1 MTSYGIS
8 LLPDT
13 TPRQRSAKDYYTNLL
28 TVSEL
33 TENLGLDYIKMTEH
47 YLHPY
52 GGYCPDP
59 LAFLSA
65 VAART
70 SRVRLMTGGIQAS
83 FHHPIQLAARTAQL
97 DALSG
102 GRLDVGFA
110 RAFLPYEFDSFGIDM
125 DGSTDRFRATVDAVV
140 RLWTESDV
148 SEDTPFFRYDGANSL
163 PLPTQAP
170 HPPVWAAA
178 LLTRSSFEWIGDSG
192 HNLLIASAPSRE
204 QVGQVR
210 EMIELYRS
218 RFAAAPKN
226 AGKQPQVA
234 ISVALYLADS
244 DEEALEQGTAAL
256 RGHWDTFGAAA
267 DSWRN
272 RTSTSYAGYRE
283 TMVDKHRTGPSEAAG
298 LAVIGSPESA
308 VDQLRQIERELATD
322 IVLFQLDYGHQPLET
337 MERSLKLFASEV
349 RPHLGGTR

>member
-1 MTSYGIS
+1 MTTYGIS

-13 TPRQRSAKDYYTNLL
+13 PPLVRSAEEYYGNLL
-28 TVSEL
+28 AVSEL
-33 TENLGLDYIKMTEH
+33 ADDLGLEYVKMTEH
-47 YLHPY
+47 YLHAY

-110 RAFLPYEFDSFGIDM
+110 RAFLPYEFDAFGIDL
-125 DGSTDRFRATVDAVV
+125 DSSKDRFRAVVDAVV
-140 RLWTESDV
+140 RLWTESRV
-148 SEDTPFFRYDGANSL
+148 SEDTPFFRYRDADSL
-163 PLPTQAP
+163 PLPTQDP

-178 LLTRSSFEWIGDSG
+178 LITRSSFEWIGDSG
-192 HNLLIASAPSRE
+192 YNLLIASAPSRE

-210 EMIELYRS
+210 EMIDLYRQ

-226 AGKQPQVA
+226 AGRRPQVA

-244 DEEALEQGTAAL
+244 DEEAVAEGNAAL
-256 RGHWDTFGAAA
+256 RRHWDTFGAAA
-267 DSWRN
+267 ESWRE
-272 RTSTSYAGYRE
+272 RSSTSYQGYRE
-283 TMVDKHRTGPSEAAG
+283 AMVDKHQAGPSEAAG
-298 LAVIGSPESA
+298 LAVIGSPRSA
-308 VDQLRQIERELATD
+308 VEQLRRIEAELGTD
-322 IVLFQLDYGHQPLET
+322 VVLFQLDYGQQSLES
-337 MERSLKLFASEV
+337 MSRSLKLFATEV
-349 RPHLGGTR
+349 RPRLGEAP

>member
-13 TPRQRSAKDYYTNLL
+13 LPRQRSAKDYYANMLA
-28 TVSEL
+28 VSEL
-33 TENLGLDYIKMTEH
+33 SEDLGLDYVKMTEH
-47 YLHPY
+47 YLHSY

-70 SRVRLMTGGIQAS
+70 DRIRLMTGGIQAS

-125 DGSTDRFRATVDAVV
+125 DGSTERFRATVDAVV
-140 RLWTESDV
+140 RLWTETDV
-148 SEDTPFFRYDGANSL
+148 SEDTPFFRYRNADSL
-163 PLPTQAP
+163 PLPTQDP

-192 HNLLIASAPSRE
+192 YNLLIASAPSRE
-204 QVGQVR
+204 QVHQVR
-210 EMIELYRS
+210 EMIEVYRS
-218 RFAAAPKN
+218 RFTHAPKN
-226 AGKQPQVA
+226 AGKQPRVA

-244 DEEALEQGTAAL
+244 HEEAVKQGTAAL
-256 RGHWDTFGAAA
+256 RRHWDTFGSAAA
-267 DSWRN
+267 SWRS
-272 RTSTSYAGYRE
+272 RTSASYQGYRE
-283 TMVDKHRTGPSEAAG
+283 AMVDKHRAGPSEAAG
-298 LAVIGSPESA
+298 LAVIGSPDRA
-308 VDQLRQIERELATD
+308 VEQLRQIESELGAD
-322 IVLFQLDYGHQPLET
+322 IVLFQLDYGQQPLET

>member
-1 MTSYGIS
+1 MTGYGIS

-13 TPRQRSAKDYYTNLL
+13 SPQQRNAKDYYANLL
-28 TVSEL
+28 AASEL
-33 TENLGLDYIKMTEH
+33 TDELGLDYIKMTEH
-47 YLHPY
+47 YLNPY

-70 SRVRLMTGGIQAS
+70 SRARLMTGGIQAS

-97 DALSG
+97 DAISG

-110 RAFLPYEFDSFGIDM
+110 RAFLPYEFDSFGIDI
-125 DGSTDRFRATVDAVV
+125 DSSTERFRATVDAVV
-140 RLWTESDV
+140 RLWTEPNA
-148 SEDTPFFRYDGANSL
+148 SEETPFFKYQNANSL
-163 PLPTQAP
+163 PLPTQDP

-178 LLTRSSFEWIGDSG
+178 ILTPSSFEWIGDSG
-192 HNLLIASAPSRE
+192 YNLLIASAPSRE
-204 QVGQVR
+204 QVGKVR

-218 RFAAAPKN
+218 RFTSAPHN

-244 DEEALEQGTAAL
+244 DEEAITQGTSTL
-256 RGHWDTFGAAA
+256 RRHWDTFGSAV
-267 DSWRN
+267 DEWRS
-272 RTSTSYAGYRE
+272 RTSTSYEGYRE
-283 TMVDKHRTGPSEAAG
+283 ALVDRHRSGPSEAAG
-298 LAVIGSPESA
+298 LAVIGSPRSA
-308 VDQLRQIERELATD
+308 VEQLQEIERELDVD
-322 IVLFQLDYGHQPLET
+322 IVLFQLDYGQQPLET

-349 RPHLGGTR
+349 RPHLGRAR